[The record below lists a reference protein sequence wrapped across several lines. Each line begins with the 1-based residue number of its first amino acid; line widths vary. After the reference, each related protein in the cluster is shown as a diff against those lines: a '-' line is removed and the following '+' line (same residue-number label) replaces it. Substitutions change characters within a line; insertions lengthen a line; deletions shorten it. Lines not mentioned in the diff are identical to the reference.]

1 MAPITLI
8 VLFLLIGLLW
18 KITPGKTL
26 PSMLSM
32 RGVKGGIALHAKP
45 AAAFHNNPLP
55 ATQCAS
61 CHAEHFAEWSRSF
74 HSRSL
79 ASENFLRTFPQY
91 LDSLGREAR
100 EDPLAAMAC
109 FTCHAPLLKTADPSV
124 VRQVTAWVLA
134 KDTKKLDGLE
144 VGCVFCHLDRE
155 RVFSGPIGNPQDNPF
170 HLSKFS
176 QSYKQASFCAA
187 CHTST
192 PPGVP
197 CSDVYTDW
205 KKSRA
210 AKQGRTCHACHMP
223 ERDGVAAVG
232 GPRRKVH
239 SHVFAGGRS
248 ATTLRQAVALRLK
261 AAFRE
266 QRLEVIAA
274 VHNLTPHRVPDG

>member
-1 MAPITLI
+1 MAPIALT
-8 VLFLLIGLLW
+8 VLFVLIGLLW
-18 KITPGKTL
+18 KIVPEKTIPAML
-26 PSMLSM
+26 PM
-32 RGVKGGIALHAKP
+32 RGAEGGVAVHAKP

-91 LDSLGREAR
+91 LDSLGSDAR
-100 EDPLAAMAC
+100 EDPQAAAAC
-109 FTCHAPLLKTADPSV
+109 LTCHAPLLKNADPSV

-144 VGCVFCHLDRE
+144 VGCVSCHVDGD

-170 HLSKFS
+170 HRSKFS
-176 QSYKQASFCAA
+176 ESYKKASFCAA

-192 PPGVP
+192 PADIP
-197 CSDVYTDW
+197 CSDVYSDW

-223 ERDGVAAVG
+223 ARDGVAAIG

-248 ATTLRQAVALRLK
+248 ATMLRQAVTLSLK

-274 VHNLTPHRVPDG
+274 VRNLTPHRVPDG